1 MLVSFLARFCLLN
14 FVDVKIYVLYIYI
27 YESPPNLCTNSAHIS
42 KDSGNPNG
50 ERNEPLFCKQ
60 DKEIL
65 SIWEE
70 LEEVQSTSITDS
82 DQTSGYFCSDTAFNL
97 SKKSLVRYGNCRKK
111 VRRHHHS
118 ELN

>member
-1 MLVSFLARFCLLN
+1 MNLLQ
-14 FVDVKIYVLYIYI
+14 IY
-27 YESPPNLCTNSAHIS
+27 A
-42 KDSGNPNG
+42 
-50 ERNEPLFCKQ
+50 
-60 DKEIL
+60 
-65 SIWEE
+65 
-70 LEEVQSTSITDS
+70 SITDS